1 MIIKKRLQVGIGC
14 ALLILVGSVHGA
26 DGFPEQIRS
35 ALSRIETRN
44 DICVVLGMPDVQIRP
59 LLSEFVAERAMVAYF
74 QSPDPDEL
82 ATMRRVADERGLLG
96 SRIFVEEGG
105 WDSIHLADNLAGMV
119 FVSDSAKNSVSEK
132 ELLRVV
138 HPGGTILVGGKEI
151 IKPSA
156 TDTDSW
162 SHPYHGPDNNPQS
175 TDQRARAPYLT
186 QFLADPKFCPMPEIS
201 VAAGG
206 KVFRAFGHIAHKANQ
221 NEMLNTLICVN
232 AYNGMILWK
241 RPLKEGFMIHR
252 NTMVATPEILYMAD
266 DESCKLI
273 DTQTGEIK
281 DEIVIPEDIADGPVW
296 KWMAM
301 QDGVLYALIGG
312 PEAEIHTRP
321 SKTPGLGHWPW
332 GMWEGHDYKDS
343 KTNFGF
349 GRTIV
354 AVDPKSKKVL
364 WCHNEEDYLDSRGVC
379 MKNGRLY
386 LYSPEKYLACLDTK
400 TQEIAWKASAKDLLE
415 AIGPDG
421 RAQHYVTGYSTT
433 TFIKCNDKHILF
445 AGPQRSRLVVASAED
460 GKLLWQKEGGNLQL
474 VLQEEGFY
482 AAGPAAAGAK
492 YAYKNGEVL
501 ARLPNR
507 RACTRATGSIDS
519 IFFRTPGGTVRVDT
533 ASNTAQHIAPMR
545 PPCQDG
551 VIISNGQLYWG
562 PWMCGCQLSLYGH
575 ISLAPAGDFD
585 FRPALDDSRLEK
597 SDGDITSVANFKIHR
612 GDWPTY
618 MGNNGRIPQTN
629 VSIPEEVETRWTVDA
644 TTAMPTAPVVAGDV
658 VFIGDRTGAVQA
670 IDSEGQQK
678 WKAYTGG
685 AVYFPP
691 AVARGRVYAGS
702 ADGWVYAFEAA
713 TGRRLWRFRVGPA
726 GRRIP
731 VYGKLISTWPVAGGV
746 LIHKGVV
753 YAAAGIAHYDGTY
766 VVALDAVTGKVKWYN
781 DQSGTLSEKVNSGV
795 SLQGSLSIRNN
806 ELCFEGGG
814 VYQMA
819 HYDLETGKCLNTP
832 HEELNSRFH
841 TAFYAYF
848 PEYAQYESVSRGYPD
863 GKLLRYNASYEGS
876 QHTNLALMGPVLKN
890 AQAPARRTDR
900 PTDGRRRQP
909 QRKTIWQDKS
919 GSRFKGFVM
928 TDDVLLAAGV
938 RGAGDNVTSSLAAI
952 RIKDGTSLWHKELP
966 APVVKGG
973 VAVDNKGRIVVA
985 LENGKVVCMQ

>member
-1 MIIKKRLQVGIGC
+1 MITKKRLQVGIGC
-14 ALLILVGSVHGA
+14 AFLILVGSVHGA
-26 DGFPEQIRS
+26 DGFPEEIRS

-59 LLSEFVAERAMVAYF
+59 LLSEFVIERAMVAYF

-96 SRIFVEEGG
+96 SRIFVEEGD
-105 WDSIHLADNLAGMV
+105 WESIHLAGNLAGMIY
-119 FVSDSAKNSVSEK
+119 VSDSAKNSVSEK
-132 ELLRVV
+132 ELLRVAY
-138 HPGGTILVGGKEI
+138 PGGTILIGGKEI
-151 IKPSA
+151 VKSPV

-252 NTMVATPEILYMAD
+252 NTMIATPEILYMAD

-312 PEAEIHTRP
+312 SEAEIRTRP

-332 GMWEGHDYKDS
+332 GMWEGHDYKDQ

-379 MKNGRLY
+379 MKDGRLY

-474 VLQEEGFY
+474 VLQEDGFY

-507 RACTRATGSIDS
+507 RACTRAT
-519 IFFRTPGGTVRVDT
+519 
-533 ASNTAQHIAPMR
+533 
-545 PPCQDG
+545 
-551 VIISNGQLYWG
+551 
-562 PWMCGCQLSLYGH
+562 
-575 ISLAPAGDFD
+575 
-585 FRPALDDSRLEK
+585 
-597 SDGDITSVANFKIHR
+597 
-612 GDWPTY
+612 
-618 MGNNGRIPQTN
+618 
-629 VSIPEEVETRWTVDA
+629 
-644 TTAMPTAPVVAGDV
+644 
-658 VFIGDRTGAVQA
+658 
-670 IDSEGQQK
+670 
-678 WKAYTGG
+678 
-685 AVYFPP
+685 
-691 AVARGRVYAGS
+691 
-702 ADGWVYAFEAA
+702 
-713 TGRRLWRFRVGPA
+713 
-726 GRRIP
+726 
-731 VYGKLISTWPVAGGV
+731 
-746 LIHKGVV
+746 
-753 YAAAGIAHYDGTY
+753 
-766 VVALDAVTGKVKWYN
+766 
-781 DQSGTLSEKVNSGV
+781 
-795 SLQGSLSIRNN
+795 
-806 ELCFEGGG
+806 
-814 VYQMA
+814 
-819 HYDLETGKCLNTP
+819 
-832 HEELNSRFH
+832 
-841 TAFYAYF
+841 
-848 PEYAQYESVSRGYPD
+848 
-863 GKLLRYNASYEGS
+863 
-876 QHTNLALMGPVLKN
+876 
-890 AQAPARRTDR
+890 
-900 PTDGRRRQP
+900 
-909 QRKTIWQDKS
+909 
-919 GSRFKGFVM
+919 
-928 TDDVLLAAGV
+928 
-938 RGAGDNVTSSLAAI
+938 
-952 RIKDGTSLWHKELP
+952 
-966 APVVKGG
+966 
-973 VAVDNKGRIVVA
+973 
-985 LENGKVVCMQ
+985 